1 MDNSPFIDD
10 FTIKTTI
17 YRGFPSEPR
26 LMTPE
31 DSWVNQLG
39 LWIGQLFFGVYIY
52 MYGGIGCTQLTA
64 GGHHLVES

>member
-1 MDNSPFIDD
+1 MDNSPFIED

-52 MYGGIGCTQLTA
+52 ICMVGLVALNLQLGGTIL
-64 GGHHLVES
+64 